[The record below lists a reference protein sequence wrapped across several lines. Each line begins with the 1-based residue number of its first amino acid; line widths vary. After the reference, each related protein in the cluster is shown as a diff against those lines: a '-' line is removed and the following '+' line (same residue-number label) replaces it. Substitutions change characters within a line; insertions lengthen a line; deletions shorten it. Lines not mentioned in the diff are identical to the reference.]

1 MNSNWSYSP
10 ETPNLGQN
18 RRFFVPCDLQIWRM
32 TLKNNRAPLLSNIK
46 LYASFHHMWIQTEVT
61 ARKRLNGVMTSVTLT
76 FDLWPWPF
84 ARTSHLSSVTTS
96 ENFMMIRWWVHS
108 QKGVTD
114 RQTDGLNQS
123 LSCLVAAKNIWIR
136 SRWLIDS
143 QFIYVSYCWSQIQLA
158 CRTIFHLKDLCKCLR
173 IISTTKF
180 CSAVALCS
188 TLYVLKCFEIK
199 KINLYLISSRCIE
212 TAKIIILHWKQGL
225 TYPIEPV
232 SRLLMAWGRYWP
244 IGME

>member
-10 ETPNLGQN
+10 ETAKWGYDL
-18 RRFFVPCDLQIWRM
+18 CDLDLW
-32 TLKNNRAPLLSNIK
+32 PL
-46 LYASFHHMWIQTEVT
+46 
-61 ARKRLNGVMTSVTLT
+61 TLT
-76 FDLWPWPF
+76 FCTD
-84 ARTSHLSSVTTS
+84 VTFVIGN
-96 ENFMMIRWWVHS
+96 NFWKFHDDTMMGTVKKVW
-108 QKGVTD
+108 QTD
-114 RQTDGLNQS
+114 RQTDWTSHS

-143 QFIYVSYCWSQIQLA
+143 QFIYVSYCCSQIQLA

-199 KINLYLISSRCIE
+199 KINLYLISPRCIE